1 MLNVTAHI
9 LGLLQAFSFMSE
21 AVLTCLVVPSYPF
34 RFRNATLENRI
45 EVLGTW
51 SGDFCWPD
59 GLLHEGGRGAG
70 QPLHPCPLVEF
81 LPEPF
86 LLRGTLLRPLR
97 EKPQAAGVTAA
108 GQRGGAEGSRVRSEV
123 STPVP
128 QPSPAPCP
136 AFPAR
141 KPLGFGSLKNQPP
154 VSVGCGAW
162 QQATRCV
169 PPEPQ
174 APVLQSG
181 HGFLSPSISQQ
192 SSIFFIFYFL
202 RIL

>member
-1 MLNVTAHI
+1 M
-9 LGLLQAFSFMSE
+9 
-21 AVLTCLVVPSYPF
+21 
-34 RFRNATLENRI
+34 
-45 EVLGTW
+45 
-51 SGDFCWPD
+51 
-59 GLLHEGGRGAG
+59 
-70 QPLHPCPLVEF
+70 EF

-192 SSIFFIFYFL
+192 SSIFFIFYFFTNPL
-202 RIL
+202 KFLLFSCLLANFLCHCCFFSTSNFLYCHFSRVSARAGGKNAWPIHRPKWESRKAI